1 MGFARRTLR
10 FGSGL
15 VLGAAVST
23 AVSVLLAPQSGPE
36 LQGAVKDRVD
46 EAQRAG
52 EEAELL
58 EQERLK
64 SEFRRAVNN
73 PEALTGKS
81 SQERQ
86 AARAAQPTKEA
97 EEARKRREEDRKAR
111 EELEKPRQRAQKE
124 QQEADK
130 ARSDL
135 AKAQEAADKAR
146 READRTPGA

>member
-64 SEFRRAVNN
+64 REFRRAVND
-73 PEALTGKS
+73 PEALTGKY

-97 EEARKRREEDRKAR
+97 EEARKRREEARKAQ
-111 EELEKPRQRAQKE
+111 EELEKTRQRAEKE
-124 QQEADK
+124 AAEAEKARRDLARAQEEADK
-130 ARSDL
+130 
-135 AKAQEAADKAR
+135 KR
-146 READRTPGA
+146 REAERTPGA

>member
-1 MGFARRTLR
+1 MAFVRRTLR

-64 SEFRRAVNN
+64 REFRRAVND
-73 PEALTGKS
+73 PEALTGKY
-81 SQERQ
+81 SQERR
-86 AARAAQPTKEA
+86 AAAQPTKEA
-97 EEARKRREEDRKAR
+97 EEERKRREEARKAQ
-111 EELEKPRQRAQKE
+111 EDLEKARQRAQKE
-124 QQEADK
+124 QQEAAK

-135 AKAQEAADKAR
+135 ARAQEEADKAR

>member
-1 MGFARRTLR
+1 MAFVRRTLR

-64 SEFRRAVNN
+64 REYRRAVND
-73 PEALTGKS
+73 PDALTGKYA
-81 SQERQ
+81 QERQ
-86 AARAAQPTKEA
+86 AARAAQPTKQA
-97 EEARKRREEDRKAR
+97 EEERKRREDARKAQ
-111 EELEKPRQRAQKE
+111 EELEKTRQRVQKE

-135 AKAQEAADKAR
+135 AKAQEEADKSR
-146 READRTPGA
+146 REANRTPGA

>member
-1 MGFARRTLR
+1 MVAFVRRTLR

-36 LQGAVKDRVD
+36 LQGAVKDRID

-64 SEFRRAVNN
+64 REFRRAVDD
-73 PEALTGKS
+73 PEALTGKY
-81 SQERQ
+81 SQERR
-86 AARAAQPTKEA
+86 AATAQPTKEA
-97 EEARKRREEDRKAR
+97 EEERKRREAARKAQ
-111 EELEKPRQRAQKE
+111 EELEKARQRAQKE
-124 QQEADK
+124 QQEAAK

-135 AKAQEAADKAR
+135 ARAQEEADKAR

>member
-10 FGSGL
+10 FGGGL

-64 SEFRRAVNN
+64 REFRRAVND
-73 PEALTGKS
+73 PEALTGKY
-81 SQERQ
+81 SQER
-86 AARAAQPTKEA
+86 RAAGTQPTKEA
-97 EEARKRREEDRKAR
+97 EEERKRREEARKAQ
-111 EELEKPRQRAQKE
+111 EDLEKARQRAQKE
-124 QQEADK
+124 AAEAEK
-130 ARSDL
+130 ARRDL
-135 AKAQEAADKAR
+135 ARAQEEADKAR